1 MSRRSRTTRAIVGA
15 LIAMVLLT
23 GAIASAQ
30 TYQGSM
36 RGLVRDAQGVIPGV
50 EVAIINE
57 ETNATRT
64 AVSNEVGEY
73 VFSSVLPGTYTIR
86 VTLAGFRTEERKG
99 LRLSTQ
105 QQIVQDFELTV
116 GGLAELITVTGT
128 SPLVERSTATM
139 ATSLTAKDIAALP
152 IFGRNTFF
160 SAIATPNVIQ
170 TGDPQF
176 VRYQDQSN
184 ASFLS
189 LGGGPRRGNAYLV
202 EGVSIT
208 DFLNRPA
215 WTPSTE
221 TIDDMRV
228 QVKTY
233 DADMGRAA
241 GGVFNVTAKSGSNQW
256 RGTALFLNKPEWSS
270 GQLFFAKRAGSPR
283 PPQYYYSWAGSVGG
297 PLVKDKTFFWFSK
310 DDYLQ
315 RSTRNNV
322 LTLPTALERMGDF
335 SQSRNAAGQLIVI
348 YDPLTTRSNGA
359 GGFIRDPFP
368 GNIIP
373 ADRLNPIARAMLA
386 NMPLPTSGRLFNGQ
400 ATLDDGPQTQA
411 TVKVDQR
418 WSTSMTTTGMYG
430 RQHTREPGSAFWGP
444 HGTVPGDPGGGKNN
458 RLVNFGAVNNIWIP
472 DNQTTVAVRYGYNHF
487 LDNGGYFLNFDAAS
501 LGFPASYTSVLPY
514 NTFPNITL
522 AGYGTGT
529 GTTIGNNGL
538 SLGTH
543 ISQTTNATVT
553 RLAGSHSLKFGADY
567 RNLQAKALV
576 YGSSAGA
583 FTFNQG
589 FTQGPT
595 PTTASAAAGDA
606 MASFLLG
613 YAATGEINVST
624 PADFRINYLSAYA
637 QDDYR
642 VSSKVTLNFGVRWE
656 YEPGISEASN
666 GITVGFDRTT
676 PFPAQVPGLDLK
688 GGLMYAGVDGNPTR
702 QAQNLNGLAPRGGV
716 AWSVTDKTVLRG
728 GYGLF
733 WAPTMLPNLSE
744 AVMGT
749 RGYSAATTYLASTD
763 GNLTPA
769 GSLSNPFPSGVVPP
783 QGNSRGLLTG
793 AGGVIDFVDPD
804 AKPGYVQQYSVDYQ
818 RELPGNS
825 VFGVGYMGSR
835 SERLSLGGTS
845 DATININQLA
855 PEYLALGTALQQLVP
870 NPFFGNATFGNLS
883 RAATISRGQ
892 LLRPYPQFDNILMH
906 RVNQARARYNAV
918 VTRWTKR
925 MSNGYS
931 LDINHTFSRLED
943 NQFGESNSFS
953 SRQGSA
959 LDNYDLGREFGV
971 SLLDVAHRLN
981 VNASFELP
989 FGEGRKWLSGGG
1001 AGAAVLGGWTMTV
1014 AARYQTGFPINI
1026 SQSSNNSGLLGST
1039 QRPNLVEG
1047 VEVMTSGSQE
1057 DRAVNGWINPA
1068 AFTAAPAFTF
1078 GNVPR
1083 TNPDWRGP
1091 GQRTTDL
1098 AISKTQRIGDKSLQ
1112 FRADILNLFDDP
1124 LFNGPIST
1132 FGTANFGQI
1141 TTVGGFAR
1149 SMQFQVRLGW

>member
-1 MSRRSRTTRAIVGA
+1 MHARAAA
-15 LIAMVLLT
+15 LIVAFTLSIVVFGSAT
-23 GAIASAQ
+23 AASAQ
-30 TYQGSM
+30 TYQGTI
-36 RGLVRDAQGVIPGV
+36 RGIVRDTQGVIPSA
-50 EVAIINE
+50 EVTLVNE
-57 ETNATRT
+57 STSAART
-64 AVSNEVGEY
+64 VITNEVGEY
-73 VFSSVLPGTYTIR
+73 VFPSVVPGTYTLR
-86 VTLAGFRTEERKG
+86 VSLPGFRTEERTG
-99 LRLSTQ
+99 LQLTTQ
-105 QQIVQDFELTV
+105 QQVVQDFTLEI
-116 GGLAELITVTGT
+116 GGLTEQITVSGE
-128 SPLVERSTATM
+128 SPLIERSTATV
-139 ATSLTAKDIAALP
+139 ATSLTAKDITALP

-208 DFLNRPA
+208 DFVNRPS

-221 TIDDMRV
+221 ALEDMRV

-241 GGVFNVTAKSGSNQW
+241 GGVFNVTARSGSNSW
-256 RGTALFLNKPEWSS
+256 HGSALFLNKPEWSS
-270 GQLFFAKRAGSPR
+270 GQLFFAKRADSPK

-297 PLVKDKTFFWFSK
+297 PVVRDRTFFWFSK

-322 LTLPTALERMGDF
+322 LTVPTALERSGDF

-368 GNIIP
+368 GNRIP
-373 ADRLNPIARAMLA
+373 ANRLNPISQAMLA
-386 NMPLPTSGRLFNGQ
+386 NMPLPDSGRFFNGQ
-400 ATLDDGPQTQA
+400 ATLDDGPQTQS

-418 WSTSMTTTGMYG
+418 WSSAWMTTGMYG

-444 HGTVPGDPGGGKNN
+444 HATVPGDPGGGKNN
-458 RLVNFGAVNNIWIP
+458 RVVNFGAVNNVWIP

-487 LDNGGYFLNFDAAS
+487 LDNGGYYLDFDAAT
-501 LGFPASYTSVLPY
+501 LGFPPNYTSVLPF

-522 AGYGTGT
+522 PGYGTGT
-529 GTTIGNNGL
+529 GTTIGNNGP

-543 ISQTTNATVT
+543 VSQTTNATVT
-553 RLAGSHSLKFGADY
+553 RLAGSHSMKFGADY
-567 RNLQAKALV
+567 RNLRADALV

-595 PTTASAAAGDA
+595 PNTASAAAGDA
-606 MASFLLG
+606 IASLLLG
-613 YAATGEINVST
+613 YPASGEINVST
-624 PADFRINYLSAYA
+624 PAKFLINYVSAYA

-642 VSSKVTLNFGVRWE
+642 VSSGLTLNFGLRWE
-656 YEPGISEASN
+656 YEPGISERSD

-676 PFPAQVPGLDLK
+676 PFPVQVPGLDLR

-702 QAQNLNGLAPRGGV
+702 QAQGLNGFAPRGGV
-716 AWSVTDKTVLRG
+716 SWSVTDKTVIRG

-769 GSLSNPFPSGVVPP
+769 GSISNPFPNGIVPP
-783 QGNSRGLLTG
+783 QGNSMGLLTG

-804 AKPGYVQQYSVDYQ
+804 AKPGYVQQYSADYQ
-818 RELPGNS
+818 LELPGGS
-825 VFGVGYMGSR
+825 VVGVGYMGSR

-845 DATININQLA
+845 DATVNINQLD
-855 PEYLALGTALQQLVP
+855 PQYLALGTALQQLVP
-870 NPFFGNATFGNLS
+870 NPFFGIAEFGNLS
-883 RAATISRGQ
+883 RSSTISRGQ
-892 LLRPYPQFDNILMH
+892 LLRPFPQFDNILMH
-906 RVNQARARYNAV
+906 RVNQAYARYNAL
-918 VTRWTKR
+918 VTRWNKR
-925 MSNGYS
+925 MTNGYA
-931 LDINHTFSRLED
+931 LDVNYTFSRLED

-953 SRQGSA
+953 SRQGNA

-981 VNASFELP
+981 VNATFQLP
-989 FGEGRKWLSGGG
+989 FGEGHRWASDGVEDLF
-1001 AGAAVLGGWTMTV
+1001 LGGWTVTV
-1014 AARYQTGFPINI
+1014 AGRYQSGFPLNI
-1026 SQSSNNSGLLGST
+1026 SQSSNNSGLLGSN
-1039 QRPNLVEG
+1039 QRPNLVPG
-1047 VEVMTSGSQE
+1047 AEVMTSGSQE
-1057 DRAVNGWINPA
+1057 ERAVSGWINPA
-1068 AFTAAPAFTF
+1068 AFTSAPAFTF

-1083 TNPDWRGP
+1083 TNPEWRGP

-1098 AISKTQRIGDKSLQ
+1098 AISKTQRIGGAKTLSL
-1112 FRADILNLFDDP
+1112 RVDVLNLFDDP
-1124 LFNGPIST
+1124 LFLSPVTT
-1132 FGTANFGQI
+1132 FGTATFGQI